1 MKNGSHDLKSKE
13 YPNRSEIVLIM
24 LRIRLKMLIF
34 PKNDWQADF
43 RNNFIWE
50 ELEKYNK
57 SKIKKNKHRIVLF

>member
-1 MKNGSHDLKSKE
+1 
-13 YPNRSEIVLIM
+13 M

-57 SKIKKNKHRIVLF
+57 SEIKKKTNTELSFFKKLSLNLGLWDACPLEEIL